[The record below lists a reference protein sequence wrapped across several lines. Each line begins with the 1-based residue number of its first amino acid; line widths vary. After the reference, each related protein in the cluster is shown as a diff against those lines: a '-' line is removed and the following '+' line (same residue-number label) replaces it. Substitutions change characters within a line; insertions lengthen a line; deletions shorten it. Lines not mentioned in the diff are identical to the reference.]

1 MRSAG
6 SLTPAIGARNALLVK
21 CGSCDIQR
29 GFQNYILNL
38 HALNDVMLVD
48 KKILAGGMAM
58 IIVGI
63 SLSAMLTD
71 MTPIGREGMTDDE
84 IVEFLTQE
92 KENEDFTTLAGI
104 LVGIGFLLVLIS
116 FGARKKR
123 KGGAKKTEKKPA
135 AK

>member
-1 MRSAG
+1 
-6 SLTPAIGARNALLVK
+6 
-21 CGSCDIQR
+21 
-29 GFQNYILNL
+29 
-38 HALNDVMLVD
+38 
-48 KKILAGGMAM
+48 M

-92 KENEDFTTLAGI
+92 RENEDFTTLAGI

-135 AK
+135 TK